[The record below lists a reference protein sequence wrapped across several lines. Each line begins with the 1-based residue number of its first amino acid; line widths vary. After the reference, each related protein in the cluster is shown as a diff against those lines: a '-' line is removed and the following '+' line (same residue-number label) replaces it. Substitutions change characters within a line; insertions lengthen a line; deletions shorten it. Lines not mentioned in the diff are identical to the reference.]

1 MIHAEFVLYRRP
13 LLVRVHRSR
22 VKTDRI
28 GVKSCK
34 GAVDIMS
41 SDGLKAM
48 EVTADK
54 VNVKSF
60 MFLILRS
67 LI

>member
-1 MIHAEFVLYRRP
+1 MQSLFCIDCPLYASIDRDWR
-13 LLVRVHRSR
+13 
-22 VKTDRI
+22 RI

-54 VNVKSF
+54 VNLKSF
-60 MFLILRS
+60 MFLIPRS
-67 LI
+67 LILC

>member
-1 MIHAEFVLYRRP
+1 MIHAEFILYR
-13 LLVRVHRSR
+13 LSLVRVHRSR
-22 VKTDRI
+22 LKTDRSENCAR
-28 GVKSCK
+28 VHE
-34 GAVDIMS
+34 VNMS

-54 VNVKSF
+54 VNLKSF